1 MDGAI
6 LKSSII
12 ASMFSALV
20 LVAALT
26 ASGLA
31 PVATEV
37 GEKGDVLVASAYHEC
52 SEGKCDSPENALGGY
67 KTTVE
72 RDVDHGLLTLTRMRV
87 GTAN

>member
-1 MDGAI
+1 MYGVI

-12 ASMFSALV
+12 ASVFSALV
-20 LVAALT
+20 LVTALT

-31 PVATEV
+31 PVATEI
-37 GEKGDVLVASAYHEC
+37 GQKGDVLVASAYHKC
-52 SEGKCDSPENALGGY
+52 SGGNCDAPDTALGGY